1 MVVSGNINPKILG
14 ESMLKTQV
22 SSVQSTVELIL
33 SLFASDI
40 SYGFVKVEKQ
50 TKYL

>member
-1 MVVSGNINPKILG
+1 MVVSGNINPKRLD

-33 SLFASDI
+33 SLFDSDI
-40 SYGFVKVEKQ
+40 SYGFVKLEKQ